1 MEEKMTVYN
10 IDIKKL
16 KNRDQII
23 KKVKDYASS
32 QIDTF
37 GNNKNRSID
46 DKLFHIEEGYFA
58 ELLIQAELKKHKCIF
73 YVDNYIKYTLDKS
86 DSFDLLSQS
95 GLTFDIKTKSNKQ
108 ITLNGK
114 CWYGINRYQAGRR
127 HVDYYILTHLYNYHG
142 EPIKDIEDAEILS
155 ILGFVSGKELRKTV
169 ATPEFIKN
177 KRKIINPERG
187 NYIVSYDNLSDFNEL
202 IDLFKPINSNTKL
215 NKQLIVMPK
224 SKLQYVKNKLFY
236 DTENPA
242 ISDIVLNN
250 YKNSKI
256 GLYDRLTKHKNP
268 ILSGFDIQDFNNE
281 SFIPYTKNVKDV
293 LNQPSIKVGKTKPHI
308 DYRTELIANNCILSF
323 SLNTDNQ
330 VDFHVFINQVIK
342 FALKYNLSVNLKNIQ
357 LTPEQYEIIKNESY
371 KFNFKIL

>member
-1 MEEKMTVYN
+1 MTVHN

-16 KNRDQII
+16 KNKDQII
-23 KKVKDYASS
+23 KKVKDYALS

-37 GNNKNRSID
+37 SNNKNRSID
-46 DKLFHIEEGYFA
+46 EKLFHIEEGYFA
-58 ELLIQAELKKHKCIF
+58 ELLIQEELKKHNCIF

-108 ITLNGK
+108 ITYNGK
-114 CWYGINRYQAGRR
+114 RWYGVNRYQAGRR
-127 HVDYYILTHLYNYHG
+127 HVDYYILTHLYNHQG
-142 EPIKDIEDAEILS
+142 EPIKCIENAEILS
-155 ILGFVSGKELRKTV
+155 ILGFVSGKELRKTI

-177 KRKIINPERG
+177 KHKIINPERG

-215 NKQLIVMPK
+215 DKQLIVMPK

-250 YKNSKI
+250 YKNLKI

-268 ILSGFDIQDFNNE
+268 SLSGVDIQDFSNE
-281 SFIPYTKNVKDV
+281 SYVPYTKNVKDV

-308 DYRTELIANNCILSF
+308 DYRTELIANDCILSF
-323 SLNTDNQ
+323 SLNADNQ

-357 LTPEQYEIIKNESY
+357 LTPEQYEIIKNESH